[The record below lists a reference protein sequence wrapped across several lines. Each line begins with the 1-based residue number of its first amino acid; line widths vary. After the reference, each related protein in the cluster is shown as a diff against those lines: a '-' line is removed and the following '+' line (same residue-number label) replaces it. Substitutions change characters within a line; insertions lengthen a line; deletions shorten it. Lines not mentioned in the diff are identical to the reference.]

1 MPTAGLLAV
10 TELVDRV
17 GVLGALDEAVG
28 PIKQRARGLTGGEF
42 LVGLACAQLAGEDY
56 LVGLDRRR
64 ADVAGGVLA
73 PVPTAPSTTAATLA
87 KRFDT
92 GKWRAVET
100 AVGKIA
106 GRVIGHVGEPRRETL
121 LASPTLDLDATD
133 VEVYGSRKQ
142 GVAYNYKGQR
152 AGRPH
157 LATWAEAGI
166 VLAADLLA
174 GDEDPRAGVVDLLN
188 RALAGLAATAEPHG
202 GHGRVRVRGDIGYFT
217 KDLAGAVIDAGAD
230 FAIGANRN
238 PATWQAAASVPEDAW
253 TDADGMPG
261 AQVAVADYAPGGWP
275 AGTRCLIRRVRHD
288 ATAISADPRAR
299 RRGTIPADQLTL
311 ALDGD
316 IEQVWA
322 YSFIVTNLD
331 ITTADKARAVECW
344 YRHRTDIE
352 DRIRDAKHG
361 AALRHLPS
369 GNRAVNT
376 AWMWG
381 ALLAIN
387 LSAWLHELAGLDHGN
402 GYGRAH
408 LARLRRE
415 LICIPGR
422 VTRHARRIT
431 LRLPAESNLLAEA
444 LARIRHRGHAIIEQ
458 VHADLK
464 HAALAHL
471 PSGKFAANAA
481 WLVLAVMAFN
491 LTRAAATITG
501 PGLAKATTA
510 TIRRK
515 LISVPARVASS
526 ARRVTLHLPTAW
538 PWASA
543 WTELFTRVCG
553 PPPAPTT

>member
-1 MPTAGLLAV
+1 M

-17 GVLGALDEAVG
+17 GVTTALDEAVG

-56 LVGLDRRR
+56 LIGLDRRR
-64 ADVAGGVLA
+64 ADVAGGLLA

-92 GKWRAVET
+92 TKWRAVET
-100 AVGKIA
+100 AVGRVA
-106 GRVIGHVGEPRRETL
+106 GRVIGHVSDQRRQAL

-142 GVAYNYKGQR
+142 GVSYNYKGQR

-174 GDEDPRAGVVDLLN
+174 GDEDPRAGVVDLLG
-188 RALAGLAATAEPHG
+188 RALAGLATATEPLG

-217 KDLAGAVIDAGAD
+217 KDLADAVIAAGAD

-238 PATWQAAASVPEDAW
+238 PATWRAAAAVPEDAW
-253 TDADGMPG
+253 TDADGMAG
-261 AQVAVADYAPGGWP
+261 AQVAVAEYAPAGWP
-275 AGTRCLIRRVRHD
+275 AGTKCLIRRVRHD

-299 RRGTIPADQLTL
+299 RRKTIPAEQLTL

-316 IEQVWA
+316 IDTVWA

-331 ITTADKARAVECW
+331 ITPPDKAREVEHW

-369 GNRAVNT
+369 GSRAVNT

-381 ALLAIN
+381 ALLAVN
-387 LSAWLHELAGLDHGN
+387 LSAWLHELAGLDQGD
-402 GYGRAH
+402 GRGRAH

-422 VTRHARRIT
+422 VIRHARRT
-431 LRLPAESNLLAEA
+431 VLRLPPGPNMLAEA
-444 LARIRHRGHAIIEQ
+444 LARLRAIR
-458 VHADLK
+458 
-464 HAALAHL
+464 
-471 PSGKFAANAA
+471 
-481 WLVLAVMAFN
+481 
-491 LTRAAATITG
+491 T
-501 PGLAKATTA
+501 
-510 TIRRK
+510 
-515 LISVPARVASS
+515 
-526 ARRVTLHLPTAW
+526 
-538 PWASA
+538 
-543 WTELFTRVCG
+543 
-553 PPPAPTT
+553 

>member
-1 MPTAGLLAV
+1 MSTLRGRGRGRHLVRIGASDPSLTPAAGLLAV

-17 GVLGALDEAVG
+17 GVVAALDEQVG
-28 PIKQRARGLTGGEF
+28 PIKQRARGLSGGEF

-64 ADVAGGVLA
+64 ADTAGGLLA

-92 GKWRAVET
+92 SAWHAVEA
-100 AVGKIA
+100 AVGQIT
-106 GRVIGHVGEPRRETL
+106 GRVVGHLDPRRRAAL
-121 LASPTLDLDATD
+121 LASPTLDIDATE

-157 LATWAEAGI
+157 LATWAEAGV

-174 GDEDPRAGVVDLLN
+174 GDVDPRAGAVALFA
-188 RALAGLAATAEPHG
+188 RTLAGLDAAAP

-217 KDLAGAVIDAGAD
+217 KELADAIVGAGCD

-238 PATWQAAASVPEDAW
+238 PATWRAAASVPDEAW
-253 TDADGMPG
+253 IDADGMKG
-261 AQVAVADYAPGGWP
+261 AQVAVADYVPGGWP
-275 AGTRCLIRRVRHD
+275 ADTRCLIRRVRHD
-288 ATAISADPRAR
+288 AAEISADPRAR
-299 RRGTIPADQLTL
+299 RRKTIPAEQLAL

-316 IEQVWA
+316 VEQVWA

-331 ITTADKARAVECW
+331 LTTPQKVAAVESW

-369 GNRAVNT
+369 GDPAVNT

-381 ALLAIN
+381 ALLAVN

-402 GYGRAH
+402 GRGRAH
-408 LARLRRE
+408 LTRLRRE

-422 VTRHARRIT
+422 VTRHARQT
-431 LRLPAESNLLAEA
+431 VLRLPPGD
-444 LARIRHRGHAIIEQ
+444 HQ
-458 VHADLK
+458 
-464 HAALAHL
+464 LAHAL
-471 PSGKFAANAA
+471 SRLRDLQPAA
-481 WLVLAVMAFN
+481 
-491 LTRAAATITG
+491 
-501 PGLAKATTA
+501 
-510 TIRRK
+510 
-515 LISVPARVASS
+515 
-526 ARRVTLHLPTAW
+526 
-538 PWASA
+538 
-543 WTELFTRVCG
+543 
-553 PPPAPTT
+553 